1 MRPSQR
7 STHFTFPDGSVV
19 PGLAVPGSVEIVP
32 MGADSTV
39 ELGEFVPKHVSP

>member
-19 PGLAVPGSVEIVP
+19 PGTVGMEVME
-32 MGADSTV
+32 ADSTV
-39 ELGEFVPKHVSP
+39 ELGEFVSKHPSP